1 MVTFGAISAMDRQE
15 LRRRA
20 RGGREIADR
29 IAASWRRVGR
39 SLLALAL
46 AGAGTGCG
54 GGGGGSGGASSG
66 SFFETREYQANFG
79 LDAVGA
85 STAYAAGATGRG
97 VMVAVVDTGIDVDHP
112 ELAAQIAGGST
123 NIVTGDPQQVDDI
136 DGHGTAVA
144 GIIAAR
150 RNQALS
156 HGVAFNA
163 RILAVRADAPGTCAS
178 SAGCAFD
185 QADVAA
191 ATDHAVAR
199 GAPVINY
206 SLGGAT
212 SVGASLEGALTRA
225 ADAGTILVF
234 AAGNENAAEPTFPA
248 RFAADPA
255 AGGLAIAVGAV
266 DAGNQLTSFSNQA
279 GSARDHYL
287 VAPGAHILAP
297 ALGGGAAL
305 VSGTS
310 FATPHVSGAAALVLQ
325 AAPFLT
331 AEEVVELLLDSAT
344 DLGAPGTDP
353 VYGRG
358 LVNLAAALGPQGPLG
373 VPLAGAADGA
383 QAPLAGSALRLGP
396 AFGPGP
402 ELGRA
407 IFLDGY
413 GRAYWL
419 DLADRVATP
428 APGPDLHGWLI
439 AGARPRVRSISL
451 GRRLGLALSV
461 SERAG
466 EDLLPGDP
474 ESAGERADDAFA
486 LEVVTGELA
495 GQPGRLTVS
504 HGLGLQERFGVSSV
518 DPGAAGGLLSQ
529 GAFASPYLALADH
542 RGDGL
547 LLAQNVARGTAF
559 RVGVVAS
566 KAERQAPLEQGST
579 TLVIGELMRS
589 WSGGHAL
596 GLQLGSIDEQQSLL
610 DAEGGGALG
619 LPESART
626 TFLGLTGR
634 LAVADRLALFG
645 QGSLGLTDPG
655 GSGQGLL
662 GELSTL
668 RSSSFALGLSG
679 GDLLA
684 AGDRLTLAVAQ
695 PLRVDAGTATLDRPV
710 GRSFEGAIERR
721 AERVDL
727 TPAGREI
734 DLELGYRVALGARRE
749 LRLNWLTQLEP
760 GHRQDAGPA
769 HAIALRLRTEL

>member
-1 MVTFGAISAMDRQE
+1 MDRQE

-727 TPAGREI
+727 APAGREI

>member
-1 MVTFGAISAMDRQE
+1 MVTFGAISAMDTQE

-29 IAASWRRVGR
+29 IAPSWRRVGR

-66 SFFETREYQANFG
+66 SFFETREYQASFG

-97 VMVAVVDTGIDVDHP
+97 VIVAVVDTGIDVDHP

-191 ATDHAVAR
+191 ATDYAVAR

-373 VPLAGAADGA
+373 VPLA
-383 QAPLAGSALRLGP
+383 
-396 AFGPGP
+396 
-402 ELGRA
+402 
-407 IFLDGY
+407 
-413 GRAYWL
+413 
-419 DLADRVATP
+419 
-428 APGPDLHGWLI
+428 
-439 AGARPRVRSISL
+439 
-451 GRRLGLALSV
+451 
-461 SERAG
+461 
-466 EDLLPGDP
+466 
-474 ESAGERADDAFA
+474 
-486 LEVVTGELA
+486 
-495 GQPGRLTVS
+495 
-504 HGLGLQERFGVSSV
+504 
-518 DPGAAGGLLSQ
+518 
-529 GAFASPYLALADH
+529 
-542 RGDGL
+542 
-547 LLAQNVARGTAF
+547 
-559 RVGVVAS
+559 
-566 KAERQAPLEQGST
+566 
-579 TLVIGELMRS
+579 
-589 WSGGHAL
+589 
-596 GLQLGSIDEQQSLL
+596 
-610 DAEGGGALG
+610 
-619 LPESART
+619 
-626 TFLGLTGR
+626 
-634 LAVADRLALFG
+634 
-645 QGSLGLTDPG
+645 
-655 GSGQGLL
+655 
-662 GELSTL
+662 
-668 RSSSFALGLSG
+668 
-679 GDLLA
+679 
-684 AGDRLTLAVAQ
+684 
-695 PLRVDAGTATLDRPV
+695 
-710 GRSFEGAIERR
+710 
-721 AERVDL
+721 
-727 TPAGREI
+727 
-734 DLELGYRVALGARRE
+734 
-749 LRLNWLTQLEP
+749 
-760 GHRQDAGPA
+760 
-769 HAIALRLRTEL
+769 